1 MYASDDDDIEERY
14 LAAEVSNT
22 NYGRHDTVTV
32 TGKHHGYDTNCAGF
46 SKDVKKPHSSET
58 HRRRENSQK
67 CRFARHLHTLLP
79 TLGPAVRRD
88 DKDEDKYLAAN
99 AYGNETSRKKK
110 GVKHARKSN
119 MPKHGKEEACR
130 QINMQKTCR

>member
-1 MYASDDDDIEERY
+1 MGPKQNDKNDIMKVCMQETESVMSA
-14 LAAEVSNT
+14 L
-22 NYGRHDTVTV
+22 
-32 TGKHHGYDTNCAGF
+32 
-46 SKDVKKPHSSET
+46 HSVA
-58 HRRRENSQK
+58 Q
-67 CRFARHLHTLLP
+67 AQ
-79 TLGPAVRRD
+79 LGPASRSD